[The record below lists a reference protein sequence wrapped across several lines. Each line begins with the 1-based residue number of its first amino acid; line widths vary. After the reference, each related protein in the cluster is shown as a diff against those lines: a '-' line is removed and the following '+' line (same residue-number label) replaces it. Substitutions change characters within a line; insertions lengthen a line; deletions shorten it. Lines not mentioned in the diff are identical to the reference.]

1 MDKGN
6 DGKRADLVT
15 ALRSFADGEGVDHPT
30 LTRFMKSLAETLGKA
45 EMAEQAAE
53 IARGMRLAG
62 VETWGD
68 MRVVDRQ
75 VLVDNGGMRPLD
87 AIQFLMLVDEAKRG
101 EEQGEPAD
109 GESLGS
115 RDSLQHLQV
124 LVEKGAQGAAATTA
138 RVQRAACGAWGL
150 CP

>member
-1 MDKGN
+1 MDNGN
-6 DGKRADLVT
+6 DRKRADLVT
-15 ALRSFADGEGVDHPT
+15 AMRSFADGEGVDHPT

-45 EMAEQAAE
+45 EMATQAE
-53 IARGMRLAG
+53 DIARGMRLAG

-87 AIQFLMLVDEAKRG
+87 AMQYLALVAEAKRD

-109 GESLGS
+109 GGSLGS
-115 RDSLQHLQV
+115 RDWATEPEAGLEDEDEEILVVSQV
-124 LVEKGAQGAAATTA
+124 KRLEQP
-138 RVQRAACGAWGL
+138 QRE
-150 CP
+150 

>member
-1 MDKGN
+1 MDNGN
-6 DGKRADLVT
+6 DRKRADLVT
-15 ALRSFADGEGVDHPT
+15 AMRSFADGEGVDHPT

-87 AIQFLMLVDEAKRG
+87 AIHFLVLVDEAKRG

-115 RDSLQHLQV
+115 RDS
-124 LVEKGAQGAAATTA
+124 ATEPEA
-138 RVQRAACGAWGL
+138 GVWRDD
-150 CP
+150 

>member
-45 EMAEQAAE
+45 EMAAQAAE

-87 AIQFLMLVDEAKRG
+87 ALQYLAIVEEAKR
-101 EEQGEPAD
+101 EDEQEEPAD

-115 RDSLQHLQV
+115 RDSATEPHQNSEECTTREATGLKSLKTKLWLQQ
-124 LVEKGAQGAAATTA
+124 
-138 RVQRAACGAWGL
+138 
-150 CP
+150 